1 MIRRVKDEDAKRL
14 VDIYNYYIRET
25 EITLELKELTVNEY
39 LDRIHQVTAFYPWIV
54 FEEKGE
60 VLGFAYLDK
69 FNTRKAYA
77 TTADLSI
84 YVDHKAKRAGIG
96 KRMYEEIEKL
106 GLSLGLCKIISLV
119 TSSNR
124 ASIQFHKAMGFSKL
138 CLIKNAAY
146 KHGKWVGVS
155 FMEKNIQ
162 TISSPS
168 LNKDEPSYREKV
180 EK

>member
-14 VDIYNYYIRET
+14 VEIYNYYIRET
-25 EITLELKELTVNEY
+25 EITLELKELEVHEY
-39 LDRIHQVTAFYPWIV
+39 LDRIHQVISFYPWLV
-54 FEEKGE
+54 YEEDGKI
-60 VLGFAYLDK
+60 LGFAYLDK

-84 YVDHKAKRAGIG
+84 YVDYKAKGKGIG
-96 KRMYEEIEKL
+96 KMLYEEIEKL

-124 ASIQFHKAMGFSKL
+124 TSLLFHKAMGFSKL

-155 FMEKNIQ
+155 FLEKNIQ
-162 TISSPS
+162 AIVVPS
-168 LNKDEPSYREKV
+168 LNKDEPSYRQK
-180 EK
+180 

>member
-14 VDIYNYYIRET
+14 VEIYNYYIRET
-25 EITLELKELTVNEY
+25 EITLELKELEDKEY
-39 LDRIHQVTAFYPWIV
+39 LDRIRQITAFYPWLV
-54 FEEKGE
+54 YEEEGNI
-60 VLGFAYLDK
+60 LGFAYLDK

-84 YVDHKAKRAGIG
+84 YVDHKAKGKGIG
-96 KRMYEEIEKL
+96 RMLYEEIEKL

-124 ASIQFHKAMGFSKL
+124 TSIAFHKAMGFNKL

-155 FMEKNIQ
+155 FLEKNIQ
-162 TISSPS
+162 TIVVPS
-168 LNKDEPSYREKV
+168 LNKDEPSYRQK
-180 EK
+180 

>member
-1 MIRRVKDEDAKRL
+1 MIRRVRDEDAKRL
-14 VDIYNYYIRET
+14 VEIYNYYIRET
-25 EITLELKELTVNEY
+25 EITLELKELTASEY
-39 LDRIHQVTAFYPWIV
+39 LDRIHQVTSFYPWIV

-84 YVDHKAKRAGIG
+84 YVDHKSKHMGIG
-96 KRMYEEIEKL
+96 KKLYNEIEKL

-124 ASIQFHKAMGFSKL
+124 SSISFHKAMGFTKL

-146 KHGKWVGVS
+146 KHGKWVGVA
-155 FMEKNIQ
+155 FLEKNIQ
-162 TISSPS
+162 TIVTPS
-168 LNKDEPSYREKV
+168 LNKDEPSYRKKV
-180 EK
+180 EE